1 MEMFKMLVDF
11 VNTILWDYVLIF
23 GLIGIGVFMT
33 IKLKFLQFTRVIP
46 ALKKMIQ
53 DIINKRSVEE
63 GKMSPFQALSTAV
76 AAQVGTGN
84 IVGVATAIAA
94 GGPGAAFWMIVS
106 AFFGMATIFAEAVL
120 AQKYREIKEGEVTGG
135 PAYYIK
141 NGLKSKKLAMFFA
154 ILGIVELGIVGTMVQ
169 SNSIAGSVSEAFGIP
184 VFVIMIVLAVIVGL
198 ILMGG
203 MGRIAS
209 FSEKVIPFMASLY
222 ILGSILIIFM
232 NISNLIPAIKII
244 FVGAFSP
251 EAIGGGVLGITVQ

>member
-1 MEMFKMLVDF
+1 
-11 VNTILWDYVLIF
+11 
-23 GLIGIGVFMT
+23 
-33 IKLKFLQFTRVIP
+33 
-46 ALKKMIQ
+46 
-53 DIINKRSVEE
+53 
-63 GKMSPFQALSTAV
+63 
-76 AAQVGTGN
+76 
-84 IVGVATAIAA
+84 
-94 GGPGAAFWMIVS
+94 
-106 AFFGMATIFAEAVL
+106 
-120 AQKYREIKEGEVTGG
+120 
-135 PAYYIK
+135 
-141 NGLKSKKLAMFFA
+141 MFFA

-244 FVGAFSP
+244 FVERFSP
-251 EAIGGGVLGITVQ
+251 EAIGGGVLGITVQQTVRFGLARGLFSNEAGIGSTLILMQ